1 MKLTKIAL
9 LCSVALAPLSSFAA
23 VNKEGDLI
31 IRAGYSIVNPDDKS
45 SGISAGDDLGSG
57 VDVRKGSGL
66 GINAVYFLHDKWAIE
81 LLAATPFSHD
91 LVLNPIPNPAFDRE
105 TNPDVSPVLDPGG
118 SLGEAKQLPPTL
130 SLLYYW
136 GDNDKFHPYLGI
148 GVNYTM
154 FFDEEFTAARTEA
167 GFSNLSLDNTFGLS
181 AQWGMDID
189 INDKWLVNMSM
200 RWIDIDT
207 DAEFIIDNAGLG
219 LTNQPA
225 TVAVDVDPFVYTLSM
240 GYRF

>member
-9 LCSVALAPLSSFAA
+9 LCSLALAPLSSFAA
-23 VNKEGDLI
+23 VNKEGDLL
-31 IRAGYSIVNPDDKS
+31 IRAGYTSVNPDDKS
-45 SGISAGDDLGSG
+45 SGISAGADLGSG
-57 VDVRKGSGL
+57 VQVEKGSAL
-66 GINAVYFLHDKWAIE
+66 GINAVYFITDKLAVE

-91 LVLNPIPNPAFDRE
+91 LTLNPIFNPAFDPD
-105 TNPDVSPVLDPGG
+105 TNPDVAPLLDAGG
-118 SLGEAKQLPPTL
+118 PLGEVKQLPPTL

-136 GDNDKFHPYLGI
+136 GDNDKFHPYMGL
-148 GVNYTM
+148 GVNYTI
-154 FFDEEFTAARTEA
+154 FFDEEFTADRAGA

-189 INDKWLVNMSM
+189 INDKWLVNLSM

-207 DAEFIIDNAGLG
+207 DAEFIVDNAGLG
-219 LTNQPA
+219 LDNAPA
-225 TVAVDVDPFVYTLSM
+225 TVAVDVDPFVYTLSV